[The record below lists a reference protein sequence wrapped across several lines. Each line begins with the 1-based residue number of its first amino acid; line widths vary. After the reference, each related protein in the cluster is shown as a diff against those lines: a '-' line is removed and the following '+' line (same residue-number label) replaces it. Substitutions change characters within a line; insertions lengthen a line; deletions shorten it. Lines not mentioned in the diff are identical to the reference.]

1 MLAGLIA
8 ATLLSFATQ
17 PVESHTGP
25 LGAAGTAASVT
36 RPLQANV
43 ESARMALVESV
54 KSRAANEP
62 RNWVRTG
69 APNKVVLIPNDVC
82 ESAEPFDVMVHF
94 HGVPVTTEPSVHRAN
109 LAAVAVIV
117 NWGIGSGAYEDRFQQ
132 AGSLC
137 TFLESIEKSVKKA
150 CPTSSGK
157 VGRVA
162 LSAWSA
168 GYGAIYRILFHEK
181 DAERVDAVLLSDGL
195 HAGYVGYRKVNPL
208 QMEGFTR
215 FAELATRGE
224 RLFALTHSDVH
235 PMKYASTGETA
246 EYLLDSQGVERT
258 LTKRQ
263 GPLPKMQLTSLAD
276 HGSLHV
282 RGFSGGTVDDH
293 SNHLRSIGD
302 TLWPLL
308 RERWSKP
315 AALAQR

>member
-1 MLAGLIA
+1 MKVLAGLIA

-17 PVESHTGP
+17 PVESHTGAR
-25 LGAAGTAASVT
+25 AAGSVT
-36 RPLQANV
+36 RPLQADV
-43 ESARMALVESV
+43 ESARMAVIEA
-54 KSRAANEP
+54 KARQTTQSRTWIRA
-62 RNWVRTG
+62 G
-69 APNKVVLIPNDVC
+69 APNKVVLIPSDVC

-109 LAAVAVIV
+109 LAAVSVIV
-117 NWGIGSGAYEDRFQQ
+117 NWGIGSGAYENRFQQ

-150 CPTSSGK
+150 CPTSNGK

-168 GYGAIYRILFHEK
+168 GYGAIYRILFHDK

-215 FAELATRGE
+215 FAELAARGE
-224 RLFALTHSDVH
+224 RLFAITHSDVH
-235 PMKYASTGETA
+235 PMKYASTTETA
-246 EYLLDSQGVERT
+246 EFLLDSQGVERT
-258 LTKRQ
+258 MTKRQ
-263 GPLPKMQLTSLAD
+263 GPLPKMQMTSTAD

-282 RGFSGGTVDDH
+282 RGFSGGTIDDH

-308 RERWSKP
+308 GDRWSKS
-315 AALAQR
+315 ARLAQR